1 MVSSNIL
8 RDFFGNNFS
17 QTYLGPLTGKKNN
30 YPMSSKQAGE
40 AAMSLGFSY
49 INALSDAIAAV
60 NPDADFPELP
70 ATPKSVFK
78 ALSLRPDQ
86 LTI

>member
-1 MVSSNIL
+1 
-8 RDFFGNNFS
+8 
-17 QTYLGPLTGKKNN
+17 
-30 YPMSSKQAGE
+30 MSSKQAGE

-70 ATPKSVFK
+70 ATPKSVFQ

-86 LTI
+86 LTIWCI